1 MYVTAE
7 LASQAQGVLDVP
19 AKAVFLNNQEQQ
31 VFIKSAEGQFILR
44 TIVPIASSDQ
54 WVSIAQGLNKGDEV
68 VVDGALYLLKLFDEN
83 SQNQVSV
90 QPPAALAK
98 LSNQ

>member
-1 MYVTAE
+1 
-7 LASQAQGVLDVP
+7 
-19 AKAVFLNNQEQQ
+19 
-31 VFIKSAEGQFILR
+31 
-44 TIVPIASSDQ
+44 
-54 WVSIAQGLNKGDEV
+54 LNKGDEV